1 MKVRQNASLF
11 FLGDGKMSSFFRG
24 IGSLL
29 IGALLLVGCQS
40 KENHIEQKSTTT
52 KTEEKVQ
59 ITKEEEKSIQDVMEK
74 FVRTTNEKNL
84 AEHMD
89 LFSKKMP
96 SAEDLKT
103 QKEAAFQKGNK
114 KIELE
119 HIDMKASKA
128 GYVVVETKEKEI
140 EGEIT
145 LQKKVQY
152 ALGKEEDGWK
162 IEEVRTIGKK

>member
-1 MKVRQNASLF
+1 MRA
-11 FLGDGKMSSFFRG
+11 FFRG
-24 IGSLL
+24 IGPFL
-29 IGALLLVGCQS
+29 IVVLLLVGCQS
-40 KENHIEQKSTTT
+40 KENKIEQKATTT
-52 KTEEKVQ
+52 KAEEKVQ
-59 ITKEEEKSIQDVMEK
+59 ITKEEEKSIQDVMDK
-74 FVRTTNEKNL
+74 FVSTTNKKNL
-84 AEHMD
+84 AEHIE

-119 HIDMKASKA
+119 HIDIKASKA

-140 EGEIT
+140 DGEIT

-152 ALGKEEDGWK
+152 AIGKEEDGWK
-162 IEEVRTIGKK
+162 IEEVRTIEKK

>member
-1 MKVRQNASLF
+1 MRA
-11 FLGDGKMSSFFRG
+11 FFRG
-24 IGSLL
+24 IGPFL
-29 IGALLLVGCQS
+29 IVVLLLVGCQS
-40 KENHIEQKSTTT
+40 EENKIEQKATTT
-52 KTEEKVQ
+52 KAKEKVQ
-59 ITKEEEKSIQDVMEK
+59 ITKEEEKSIQDVMDK

-84 AEHMD
+84 AEHIE

-119 HIDMKASKA
+119 HIDIKASKA
-128 GYVVVETKEKEI
+128 GYVVVEAKEKEI
-140 EGEIT
+140 DGEIT

-152 ALGKEEDGWK
+152 AIGKEEDGWK
-162 IEEVRTIGKK
+162 IEEVRTIEKK

>member
-1 MKVRQNASLF
+1 MKVRRNASLF
-11 FLGDGKMSSFFRG
+11 FLGVGKMMIFLGKFR
-24 IGSLL
+24 LL
-29 IGALLLVGCQS
+29 LVVLLLVGCQS
-40 KENHIEQKSTTT
+40 QEENVEQKTTT
-52 KTEEKVQ
+52 KETEEKVQ
-59 ITKEEEKSIQDVMEK
+59 ITKEEEKSIQDVIET

-84 AEHMD
+84 AEHME

-119 HIDMKASKA
+119 HLDMKASKA
-128 GYVVVETKEKEI
+128 GYVIVETKEKETD
-140 EGEIT
+140 GEVT

-152 ALGKEEDGWK
+152 ALGKEDEKWK
-162 IEEVRTIGKK
+162 IEEVRTIEKK

>member
-1 MKVRQNASLF
+1 MKKIFAKLR
-11 FLGDGKMSSFFRG
+11 FLLAFVV
-24 IGSLL
+24 
-29 IGALLLVGCQS
+29 LLVGCQQE
-40 KENHIEQKSTTT
+40 ENNVAQKSTTK

-59 ITKEEEKSIQDVMEK
+59 ITKEEEKSIQDIINT
-74 FVRTTNEKNL
+74 FVRTKNEKNL
-84 AEHMD
+84 AEHME

-119 HIDMKASKA
+119 HIDMKASKV
-128 GYVVVETKEKEI
+128 GYVIVETKEKEVDDSV
-140 EGEIT
+140 T

-152 ALGKEEDGWK
+152 ALGKEDEKWK
-162 IEEVRTIGKK
+162 IEEVRTIEKK

>member
-1 MKVRQNASLF
+1 MR
-11 FLGDGKMSSFFRG
+11 SFFMG
-24 IGSLL
+24 IGP
-29 IGALLLVGCQS
+29 LLVGIVLLAGCQS
-40 KENHIEQKSTTT
+40 QENHIEQKST
-52 KTEEKVQ
+52 KKIEEKVQ

-84 AEHMD
+84 DEHME

-128 GYVVVETKEKEI
+128 GYVLVETKEKEI
-140 EGEIT
+140 DGEVT
-145 LQKKVQY
+145 LQKNVQY

>member
-1 MKVRQNASLF
+1 MKKLF
-11 FLGDGKMSSFFRG
+11 RELRFLLVFVV
-24 IGSLL
+24 
-29 IGALLLVGCQS
+29 LLVGCQQE
-40 KENHIEQKSTTT
+40 ENNVEQKSTT
-52 KTEEKVQ
+52 KKSEEKVQ
-59 ITKEEEKSIQDVMEK
+59 ITKEEERSIQDVITT

-84 AEHMD
+84 AEHME

-119 HIDMKASKA
+119 HIDVKASKE
-128 GYVVVETKEKEI
+128 GYVVVETKEKELD
-140 EGEIT
+140 GEVT

-162 IEEVRTIGKK
+162 IEEVRTIEKK

>member
-1 MKVRQNASLF
+1 MKI
-11 FLGDGKMSSFFRG
+11 FLGKFK
-24 IGSLL
+24 LL
-29 IGALLLVGCQS
+29 LVVLLLVGCQS
-40 KENHIEQKSTTT
+40 QEENIEQKTTT
-52 KTEEKVQ
+52 KKTEETVQ
-59 ITKEEEKSIQDVMEK
+59 VTKEEEKSIQGVIET

-84 AEHMD
+84 AEHME

-128 GYVVVETKEKEI
+128 GYVIVETKEKEI
-140 EGEIT
+140 DGEVT

-152 ALGKEEDGWK
+152 ALGKEEDKWK
-162 IEEVRTIGKK
+162 IEEVRTIEKK

>member
-1 MKVRQNASLF
+1 MKKIFTKLR
-11 FLGDGKMSSFFRG
+11 FLLAFVV
-24 IGSLL
+24 
-29 IGALLLVGCQS
+29 LLVGCQQE
-40 KENHIEQKSTTT
+40 ENNVAQNSTTK

-59 ITKEEEKSIQDVMEK
+59 ITKEEEKSIQDVIHT

-84 AEHMD
+84 AEHME

-119 HIDMKASKA
+119 HIDMKVSKV
-128 GYVVVETKEKEI
+128 GYVIVETKEKEVDDS
-140 EGEIT
+140 IT

-152 ALGKEEDGWK
+152 ALGKEEDKWK
-162 IEEVRTIGKK
+162 IEEVRTIEKK

>member
-1 MKVRQNASLF
+1 MRA
-11 FLGDGKMSSFFRG
+11 FFRG
-24 IGSLL
+24 IGPFL
-29 IGALLLVGCQS
+29 IGVLLLVGCQS
-40 KENHIEQKSTTT
+40 EENKVEQKATTT
-52 KTEEKVQ
+52 KAEEKVQ
-59 ITKEEEKSIQDVMEK
+59 ITKEEEKSIQDVMDK

-84 AEHMD
+84 AEHIE

-119 HIDMKASKA
+119 HIDIKASKA

-140 EGEIT
+140 DGEIT

-152 ALGKEEDGWK
+152 AIGKEDDGWK
-162 IEEVRTIGKK
+162 IEEVRTIEKK

>member
-1 MKVRQNASLF
+1 MRT
-11 FLGDGKMSSFFRG
+11 FFRG
-24 IGSLL
+24 IGLFL
-29 IGALLLVGCQS
+29 IGVLLLVGCQS
-40 KENHIEQKSTTT
+40 KENQIEQKATT
-52 KTEEKVQ
+52 KAEGKVQ
-59 ITKEEEKSIQDVMEK
+59 ITKEEEKTIQGVIEK

-84 AEHMD
+84 AEHME

-119 HIDMKASKA
+119 HIDIKASKA

-140 EGEIT
+140 DGEIT

-162 IEEVRTIGKK
+162 IEEVRTIEKK

>member
-1 MKVRQNASLF
+1 VRRNASLF
-11 FLGDGKMSSFFRG
+11 FLGDGKMRAFFRG
-24 IGSLL
+24 IGPFL
-29 IGALLLVGCQS
+29 IGVLLLVGCQS
-40 KENHIEQKSTTT
+40 KENQIEQKATT
-52 KTEEKVQ
+52 KAEGKVQ
-59 ITKEEEKSIQDVMEK
+59 ITKEEEKTIQGVIEK

-84 AEHMD
+84 TEHME
-89 LFSKKMP
+89 LFSKNMP

-119 HIDMKASKA
+119 HIDIKASKP

-140 EGEIT
+140 DGEIT

-162 IEEVRTIGKK
+162 IEEVRTIEKK

>member
-1 MKVRQNASLF
+1 MEKIFRKLR
-11 FLGDGKMSSFFRG
+11 FLLVFVV
-24 IGSLL
+24 
-29 IGALLLVGCQS
+29 LLVGCQQE
-40 KENHIEQKSTTT
+40 ENNVEQKFTTK

-59 ITKEEEKSIQDVMEK
+59 ITKEEEKSIQDVITT

-84 AEHMD
+84 AEHME

-119 HIDMKASKA
+119 HIDMKASKV
-128 GYVVVETKEKEI
+128 GYVIVETKEKEVDDSV
-140 EGEIT
+140 T

-152 ALGKEEDGWK
+152 ALGKEDEKWK
-162 IEEVRTIGKK
+162 IEEVRTIEKK

>member
-1 MKVRQNASLF
+1 MEKIFRKLR
-11 FLGDGKMSSFFRG
+11 FLLVFVV
-24 IGSLL
+24 
-29 IGALLLVGCQS
+29 LLVGCQQE
-40 KENHIEQKSTTT
+40 ENNVEQKFTTK

-59 ITKEEEKSIQDVMEK
+59 ITKEEEKSIQDVITTFM
-74 FVRTTNEKNL
+74 RTTNEKNL
-84 AEHMD
+84 AEHME

-119 HIDMKASKA
+119 HIDMKASKV
-128 GYVVVETKEKEI
+128 GYVIVETKEKEVDDSV
-140 EGEIT
+140 T

-152 ALGKEEDGWK
+152 ALGKEDEKWK
-162 IEEVRTIGKK
+162 IEEVRTIEKK

>member
-1 MKVRQNASLF
+1 MRAV
-11 FLGDGKMSSFFRG
+11 FRG
-24 IGSLL
+24 IGPFL
-29 IGALLLVGCQS
+29 IGVLLLVGCQS
-40 KENHIEQKSTTT
+40 EENKIEQKATTT
-52 KTEEKVQ
+52 KAEEKVQ
-59 ITKEEEKSIQDVMEK
+59 ITKEEEKSIQEVMDK

-84 AEHMD
+84 AEHID

-119 HIDMKASKA
+119 HIDIKASKV

-140 EGEIT
+140 DGEVT

-162 IEEVRTIGKK
+162 IEEVRTIEKK

>member
-1 MKVRQNASLF
+1 MKKIFAKLR
-11 FLGDGKMSSFFRG
+11 FLLAFVV
-24 IGSLL
+24 
-29 IGALLLVGCQS
+29 LLVGCQQE
-40 KENHIEQKSTTT
+40 ENNVAQKFTTK

-59 ITKEEEKSIQDVMEK
+59 ITKEEEKSIQDIINT
-74 FVRTTNEKNL
+74 FVRTKNEKNL
-84 AEHMD
+84 AEHME

-119 HIDMKASKA
+119 HIDMKVSKV
-128 GYVVVETKEKEI
+128 GYVIVETKEKEVDDS
-140 EGEIT
+140 IT

-152 ALGKEEDGWK
+152 ALGKEDDKWK
-162 IEEVRTIGKK
+162 IEEVRTIEKK

>member
-1 MKVRQNASLF
+1 MEKIFRKLR
-11 FLGDGKMSSFFRG
+11 FLLVFVV
-24 IGSLL
+24 
-29 IGALLLVGCQS
+29 LLVGCQQE
-40 KENHIEQKSTTT
+40 ENNVEQKSTTK

-59 ITKEEEKSIQDVMEK
+59 ITKEEEKSIQDVITT
-74 FVRTTNEKNL
+74 FVRTTNEENF
-84 AEHMD
+84 AEHME

-119 HIDMKASKA
+119 HIDMKASKV
-128 GYVVVETKEKEI
+128 GYVIVETKEKEVDDSV
-140 EGEIT
+140 T

-152 ALGKEEDGWK
+152 ALGKEDEKWK
-162 IEEVRTIGKK
+162 IEEVRTIEKK

>member
-1 MKVRQNASLF
+1 MRA
-11 FLGDGKMSSFFRG
+11 FFRG
-24 IGSLL
+24 IGPFL
-29 IGALLLVGCQS
+29 IVVLLLVGCQS
-40 KENHIEQKSTTT
+40 EENKIEQKATTT
-52 KTEEKVQ
+52 KAEERVQ
-59 ITKEEEKSIQDVMEK
+59 ITKEEEKSIQDVMDK

-84 AEHMD
+84 AEHIE

-119 HIDMKASKA
+119 HIDIKASKA

-140 EGEIT
+140 DGEIT

-152 ALGKEEDGWK
+152 AIGKEEDGWK
-162 IEEVRTIGKK
+162 IEEVRTIEKK

>member
-1 MKVRQNASLF
+1 MKKLF
-11 FLGDGKMSSFFRG
+11 RKLRFLLVFVV
-24 IGSLL
+24 
-29 IGALLLVGCQS
+29 LLVGCQQE
-40 KENHIEQKSTTT
+40 ENNIEQKFTTK

-59 ITKEEEKSIQDVMEK
+59 ITKAEEQSIQDVINT

-84 AEHMD
+84 AEHME

-119 HIDMKASKA
+119 HIDMKASKV
-128 GYVVVETKEKEI
+128 GYVIVETKEKEVDDSV
-140 EGEIT
+140 T

-152 ALGKEEDGWK
+152 ALGKEDEKWK
-162 IEEVRTIGKK
+162 IEEVRTIEKK

>member
-1 MKVRQNASLF
+1 MRAF
-11 FLGDGKMSSFFRG
+11 FGGM
-24 IGSLL
+24 GSLL
-29 IGALLLVGCQS
+29 IGILLLVGCQS
-40 KENHIEQKSTTT
+40 KENHAEQQSTTI

-59 ITKEEEKSIQDVMEK
+59 ITKEEEKLIQDVMEK

-84 AEHMD
+84 AEHMA
-89 LFSKKMP
+89 LFSKKIP

-162 IEEVRTIGKK
+162 IEEVRTIEKK